1 MKILVALG
9 GNAILEHN
17 GTGTAAEQFATVGAT
32 CVRLVKILRA
42 GHEIAITHGNGPQ
55 VGDILLAN
63 EMARSILPP
72 MPLDICGAE
81 SQGMIGYMI
90 QQSLENE
97 LRAAGLIRAVA
108 TLLTQTIVD
117 PSDPAFASPTKPI
130 GPFYNAKEAD
140 KLKQEKGWA
149 MMNDSNRGYRRL
161 VPSPNPI
168 TIVEGALLRQLFEN
182 GVIVIAAGGGGIP
195 VLRRDDSGTLQGV
208 EAVIDKDLGAAL
220 LARVLSVD
228 LLMILTDV
236 EGVWLDYGKP
246 DQRLL
251 SKISLKEGRRYLS
264 EGQFPPGSMG
274 PKVEAALR
282 FVESEGKTAVIT
294 SLDRAEL
301 ALEGRAG
308 TQLTA

>member
-1 MKILVALG
+1 M
-9 GNAILEHN
+9 
-17 GTGTAAEQFATVGAT
+17 
-32 CVRLVKILRA
+32 
-42 GHEIAITHGNGPQ
+42 
-55 VGDILLAN
+55 LAN